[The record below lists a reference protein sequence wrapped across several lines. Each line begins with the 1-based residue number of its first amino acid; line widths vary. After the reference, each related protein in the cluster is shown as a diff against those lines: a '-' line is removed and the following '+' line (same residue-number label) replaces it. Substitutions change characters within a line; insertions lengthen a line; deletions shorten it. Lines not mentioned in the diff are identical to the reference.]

1 MALKADKAMWTTCCK
16 SIWRQKARMNWCKLG
31 DRNTKIFHLRCSNR
45 WRKNSILRISD
56 GSSSFTN
63 ALSIKKVILD
73 HFKDRFCQL
82 KPFSGFYP
90 NMALQYLS
98 SEMGLNLE
106 LPFSL
111 DEIKAMV
118 WDCDSTKAPGP
129 DGANFF
135 FYKRAW
141 ILIKDDLLELFNSFF
156 SSASLP
162 SSIHAFF
169 IALILKVRCASKA
182 QDFRPIFLINGI

>member
-1 MALKADKAMWTTCCK
+1 MWILDLSNIWISFNLEIAPECMPLSADETEYLMALKADKAMWTTCCK

-111 DEIKAMV
+111 GL
-118 WDCDSTKAPGP
+118 WLHQGTWTWWC
-129 DGANFF
+129 
-135 FYKRAW
+135 
-141 ILIKDDLLELFNSFF
+141 
-156 SSASLP
+156 
-162 SSIHAFF
+162 
-169 IALILKVRCASKA
+169 
-182 QDFRPIFLINGI
+182 